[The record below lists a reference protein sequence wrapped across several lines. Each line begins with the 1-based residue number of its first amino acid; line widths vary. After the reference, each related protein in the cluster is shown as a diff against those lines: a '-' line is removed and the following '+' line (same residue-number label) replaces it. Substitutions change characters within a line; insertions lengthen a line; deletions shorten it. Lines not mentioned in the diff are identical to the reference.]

1 MGLPV
6 GEGRCRENN
15 GEFRTG
21 IGIYVCQKFF
31 FQGGRKLR
39 IPVQTAVPQEQR
51 IQHQE
56 DMGDFVIGG
65 KSCLQVVGQIGKGGN
80 AMGTAYGIIAH
91 IGWIDILGKCFRCTH
106 GEEDPL
112 VSFLLQTGKI
122 SGAFCGFLYFQV
134 ENSCA

>member
-1 MGLPV
+1 
-6 GEGRCRENN
+6 
-15 GEFRTG
+15 
-21 IGIYVCQKFF
+21 
-31 FQGGRKLR
+31 
-39 IPVQTAVPQEQR
+39 
-51 IQHQE
+51 
-56 DMGDFVIGG
+56 MGDFVIGV
-65 KSCLQVVGQIGKGGN
+65 KSCLQVVGQIGEGGN